1 MSKTGGSAGKV
12 VKPDSFTS
20 ELSVVGNVDWRIEL
34 DDNIKPEDTR
44 YKGALSMMAVKWAY
58 ENEDLLKT
66 VVNDHWK
73 VCLHWFFLTIML
85 NSPN

>member
-1 MSKTGGSAGKV
+1 M

-20 ELSVVGNVDWRIEL
+20 KLSVVGNVDWRIEL
-34 DDNIKPEDTR
+34 DDNIKPEDKR
-44 YKGALSMMAVKWAY
+44 YKGALSMMAAKWSY
-58 ENEDLLKT
+58 ENEDLVKT

-85 NSPN
+85 HSPN